1 MICEECG
8 IRQAKF
14 HLVTI
19 ANEERNE
26 RNLCPVCMAK
36 YQRKLP
42 GIDFSN
48 IAGILSSVLNLR
60 SGQKSSESDER
71 YSDIKCEQCGL
82 TYAEFRKNGML
93 GCSSCYKAFRE
104 PLETLLQQIHGN
116 SQHAG
121 RIPSNVRKDVSIR
134 TNIERLKQQLQRAI
148 QQEEYEK
155 AAKLRDAIRALSA
168 QLAETSRGDIKVK
181 PPERL
186 ENGEGGN
193 DDE

>member
-36 YQRKLP
+36 YQKKLP

-48 IAGILSSVLNLR
+48 LAGILSGVL
-60 SGQKSSESDER
+60 KIDSSKNNAETVER
-71 YSDIKCEQCGL
+71 YASLKCEQCGL
-82 TYAEFRKNGML
+82 SYEEFHKTGML
-93 GCSSCYKAFRE
+93 GCANCYKAFHE

-121 RIPSNVRKDVSIR
+121 RIPKSVKKDVSIR
-134 TNIERLKQQLQRAI
+134 TNIERMKQQLQRAI
-148 QQEEYEK
+148 QREEYEQ
-155 AAKLRDAIRALSA
+155 AAKLRDSIRTLTA
-168 QLAETSRGDIKVK
+168 QLEESAHSEIHVR

-186 ENGEGGN
+186 EDSKGGDN
-193 DDE
+193 CE